1 MIHNKFRKKFTR
13 DITDI
18 AIVGG
23 GGLGVGMA
31 VEGKLQPKVPVF
43 EKFAPLA
50 ANIATIK
57 GAGMVINS
65 LKMLESVG
73 KRRRNPP
80 KNLMF

>member
-1 MIHNKFRKKFTR
+1 MKFRKKFTR

-18 AIVGG
+18 ALVG

-31 VEGKLQPKVPVF
+31 IEGKLQPSVPVF

-50 ANIATIK
+50 ANVATIK
-57 GAGMVINS
+57 GAGMVLDS

-73 KRRRNPP
+73 KKRKR
-80 KNLMF
+80 